1 MLKRSKTDQS
11 SGRRRGGPAKV
22 LVVDDNPDAATLV
35 GRILRRAE
43 FEVAEAGEYN
53 LAIATIANE
62 PGLSVVLAAF
72 SIAGSGASL
81 KLLDAIRNNKNP
93 DLRDLRVVMITD
105 HPRQLLFAW
114 QAGVDDVLV
123 RPVHAD
129 DLCQVV
135 AEVVGRDDVAR
146 DAYRQQQAAML
157 SAPNGRAGGDRPVF
171 S

>member
-1 MLKRSKTDQS
+1 M
-11 SGRRRGGPAKV
+11 
-22 LVVDDNPDAATLV
+22 
-35 GRILRRAE
+35 RRAE

-53 LAIATIANE
+53 LAIATIAN
-62 PGLSVVLAAF
+62 
-72 SIAGSGASL
+72 
-81 KLLDAIRNNKNP
+81 DAIRNNKNP

-135 AEVVGRDDVAR
+135 AEVVGRDESARVAH
-146 DAYRQQQAAML
+146 RQQQAAML